1 MKYHKLLVPALL
13 LLITLSSCNRI
24 KKMFGGKTFSEYIV
38 EANNNTTEKDK
49 EAINEY
55 NYSVLLA
62 DSVLDYFNS
71 NDSTALGRCVE
82 KMKNKRN
89 DATGHVKDDYLNDLF
104 EKSFLKIDKDLDKY
118 GVPQEIVYPI
128 SIREDCNL
136 IKINENGIIF
146 RDDWTDW
153 FQFYNVGCDKSGRLY
168 RVIQRCWGKKASK
181 VGVPDSVT
189 IISDNDGTYHLS
201 PSLSEIYKRAMKK
214 SAKVK
219 NVEQEP
225 FIEEMETEEDR
236 NYMDLCDEV
245 EKEYMEHP
253 ENFVIVSTD
262 IDGFSFYISKNGN
275 EYNFASEA
283 YGISELEDEGVYAL
297 FNEQKFVK
305 RK

>member
-1 MKYHKLLVPALL
+1 
-13 LLITLSSCNRI
+13 
-24 KKMFGGKTFSEYIV
+24 MFGGKTFSEYIV
-38 EANNNTTEKDK
+38 EANNNTTENDK

-62 DSVLDYFNS
+62 DSVLDYFNL
-71 NDSTALGRCVE
+71 NDSIALGRCVE

-104 EKSFLKIDKDLDKY
+104 EKNFLKIDKYLDKY

-146 RDDWTDW
+146 RNNWTW

-168 RVIQRCWGKKASK
+168 RVIQRCWGKKVSK
-181 VGVPDSVT
+181 VGVPDSVI
-189 IISDNDGTYHLS
+189 IISDNDGTYHLA
-201 PSLSEIYKRAMKK
+201 PSLSEFYKRAVKK

-219 NVEQEP
+219 NDEQEP
-225 FIEEMETEEDR
+225 FIKEMETEEDR
-236 NYMDLCDEV
+236 IYMDLCDKV
-245 EKEYMEHP
+245 EKEYREHP

-297 FNEQKFVK
+297 FHEQKFVK